1 MMWQN
6 IKKKTILTPKHL
18 MSLDNS
24 LCLKPPPT
32 STSETSEP
40 MDQPSQTLPL
50 LSEVLSIADS
60 LVPFLSSF

>member
-6 IKKKTILTPKHL
+6 IKKTTILTAKHL

-40 MDQPSQTLPL
+40 MEQPAQTLLL
-50 LSEVLSIADS
+50 LSDVLSIANS